1 MKLKSVIWICVLVQL
16 ITMVLFSSSALAV
29 WEDNDFTN
37 NVFLDFD
44 PSSPNNMED
53 VNVTIT
59 SLNSSQQFGSAFLFC
74 NFTREAAVTE
84 GGYTFDF
91 ENSQHT
97 KMYVEIPDIQNTG
110 GTEVNFYVVA
120 YDEINSAIAS
130 DSYSYTVLKNG
141 SWPYLSFDENILV
154 TYEPENPAP
163 YQEVEI
169 TIQSRHTNVPISS
182 AEIDWDIETP
192 GEGLR
197 NGLAAFDF
205 VNPTTMNITLPGYE
219 GDSNI
224 SFTITAYDQ
233 YYLPITSPTMR
244 YSTGSS
250 GLTYIYDMVI
260 EVIDEHLKKPVE
272 GATVTIQNESG
283 IVHTGLTTS
292 AGLLM
297 TPVMFNEGEYT
308 ISVDYNSKTQTRK
321 ISIPHDDNNQITFGF
336 EAQAVLVE
344 EFVQFPNFLEYMGII
359 GALLIPLLFGWVFY
373 KKQRV
378 RLLALTEKKKTFGQN
393 EEEEKKTFK
402 TMFWDGFSKET
413 KHPKVITPFSFFIL
427 GVLGAV
433 FIPFYPWWAILIVA
447 SFIGVVSYKFPFSA
461 LLLTSIF
468 ITGSAAYQTP
478 EFGLVFLVFSL
489 IVMLCSFYDWRFGYL
504 VFLTIFLSRFGVPF
518 IVPIFATM
526 VFSTFLAVSV
536 TLCAGVFLVILVS
549 ASNFQVMGLIAGA
562 QHTFGFMVF
571 EKPVVD
577 NFTPGTFASVLSKIA
592 TANGDV
598 IGSVL
603 EEGFATSM
611 LPFFVLAF
619 WCFGIFLL
627 SYLVEEKKRLSFTT
641 LKEWIKYPAGTG
653 RSLKIVFLSIF
664 MMVVPAILVIY
675 HFGYLQSTG
684 ILSTILIA
692 LYFVGCA
699 VAIYATVV
707 FCLLIREMF
716 REYFTSKIGVS
727 AVGARVSEMADL
739 GKTTFDQVGGLED
752 VKMDIKESVLVPLLR
767 PDIAEKFGVDPAK
780 GILLFGAP
788 GCGKTLTMKA
798 LATELNIEMFTVKCG
813 DLMSKWYGESE
824 TRMMT
829 LFKTAKERKPAI
841 IFFDEIEAVAKRRDL
856 YSADDVTPRLLSIML
871 SELDGM
877 DKSTGI
883 IIIGSTNKPE
893 LVDPALL
900 RPGRFDKIMYIPP
913 PDYKERIDIL
923 RVHIAGKPLEGKINL
938 EEIAKRTE
946 GFSGADLANLV
957 KEAATNAMRRS
968 MQTQK
973 ITAITQKDFQDILP
987 RIKPSISLTM
997 KEEYERVKMRYER
1010 KAHESCR
1017 SEQKKALTLETVV
1030 GLEDI
1035 KKQLRESVILPLT
1048 KRKLVEKFNL
1058 RTGRAIL
1065 LHSPPGCG
1073 KKYLMKALANQYNIP
1088 FQEVTA
1094 GELKNA
1100 ISADGTL
1107 ALKGLWAQ
1115 VRDMAPAILY
1125 ISDIDSLASEKFLE
1139 EEDGKKSLSV
1149 FLSMLDG
1156 IQPTDKVVVVA
1167 STENPDA
1174 LDPSLF
1180 MRGRFDKKIAIPP
1193 PDITSRRK
1201 IFEKNLEGVPKIGK
1215 IDLDE
1220 LAKSTDGFSGEDVF
1234 AVVEE
1239 AKILAL
1245 SSNDIF
1251 FKPKSGAKKPLGVK
1265 MKDLMNAVKKTK
1277 PSVFMW
1283 EKRLEEA
1290 KKAKEPPAPQPEP
1303 PKVPLSPQPLE
1314 PVQPPQP
1321 VAPVRLPPPPP
1332 PPPPVMPTAE
1342 DIAMMTIAQME
1353 DVCKQFGLKPFGK
1366 KAVLQK
1372 RLQEFINK
1380 DNGGN

>member
-1 MKLKSVIWICVLVQL
+1 
-16 ITMVLFSSSALAV
+16 
-29 WEDNDFTN
+29 
-37 NVFLDFD
+37 
-44 PSSPNNMED
+44 
-53 VNVTIT
+53 
-59 SLNSSQQFGSAFLFC
+59 
-74 NFTREAAVTE
+74 
-84 GGYTFDF
+84 
-91 ENSQHT
+91 
-97 KMYVEIPDIQNTG
+97 
-110 GTEVNFYVVA
+110 
-120 YDEINSAIAS
+120 
-130 DSYSYTVLKNG
+130 
-141 SWPYLSFDENILV
+141 
-154 TYEPENPAP
+154 
-163 YQEVEI
+163 
-169 TIQSRHTNVPISS
+169 
-182 AEIDWDIETP
+182 
-192 GEGLR
+192 
-197 NGLAAFDF
+197 
-205 VNPTTMNITLPGYE
+205 
-219 GDSNI
+219 
-224 SFTITAYDQ
+224 
-233 YYLPITSPTMR
+233 
-244 YSTGSS
+244 
-250 GLTYIYDMVI
+250 
-260 EVIDEHLKKPVE
+260 
-272 GATVTIQNESG
+272 
-283 IVHTGLTTS
+283 
-292 AGLLM
+292 
-297 TPVMFNEGEYT
+297 
-308 ISVDYNSKTQTRK
+308 
-321 ISIPHDDNNQITFGF
+321 
-336 EAQAVLVE
+336 
-344 EFVQFPNFLEYMGII
+344 
-359 GALLIPLLFGWVFY
+359 
-373 KKQRV
+373 
-378 RLLALTEKKKTFGQN
+378 
-393 EEEEKKTFK
+393 
-402 TMFWDGFSKET
+402 
-413 KHPKVITPFSFFIL
+413 
-427 GVLGAV
+427 
-433 FIPFYPWWAILIVA
+433 
-447 SFIGVVSYKFPFSA
+447 FPFSA

-504 VFLTIFLSRFGVPF
+504 VFLTIFLSRFGMPF

-526 VFSTFLAVSV
+526 VFSTFLAISV
-536 TLCAGVFLVILVS
+536 TLCAGVFLVMLVS

-619 WCFGIFLL
+619 WCFGVFLL
-627 SYLVEEKKRLSFTT
+627 SYLVDEKKRLSFTT
-641 LKEWIKYPAGTG
+641 LKQWLKFPADTR
-653 RSLKIVFLSIF
+653 RSLKIVFFSIF
-664 MMVVPAILVIY
+664 MIVIPAMAVIY
-675 HFGYLQSTG
+675 QFGYLKSTG
-684 ILSTILIA
+684 ILNTIMMA

-699 VAIYATVV
+699 AVIYTTVV

-727 AVGARVSEMADL
+727 VIGSRVSEMSDL

-752 VKMDIKESVLVPLLR
+752 VKMDIKESILVPLLR
-767 PDIAEKFGVDPAK
+767 PDIAEKFGVEPAK

-788 GCGKTLTMKA
+788 GCGKTLIMKA

-829 LFKTAKERKPAI
+829 LFKTAKDRKPAI

-913 PDYKERIDIL
+913 PDYNERIDIL
-923 RVHIAGKPLEGKINL
+923 KIHIVGKPLEGKINL

-957 KEAATNAMRRS
+957 KEAATSAMRRS

-973 ITAITQKDFQDILP
+973 ITAITQKDFHDILP

-997 KEEYERVKMRYER
+997 KEEYERTKMRYER

-1017 SEQKKALTLETVV
+1017 SELKKALTLDTVV
-1030 GLEDI
+1030 GLEDV

-1048 KRKLVEKFNL
+1048 QRKLVEKFNL

-1073 KKYLMKALANQYNIP
+1073 KTYLMKAIANQYNIP
-1088 FQEVTA
+1088 FQEVSA

-1125 ISDIDSLASEKFLE
+1125 ISDIDSLASENSLE

-1174 LDPSLF
+1174 LDRSLF
-1180 MRGRFDKKIAIPP
+1180 MRGRFDKRIAIPP

-1245 SSNDIF
+1245 SSDDIF
-1251 FKPKSGAKKPLGVK
+1251 FKPKSGPKKPLGVK
-1265 MKDLMNAVKKTK
+1265 MEDLMNVIKKTE
-1277 PSVFMW
+1277 PSVFQW
-1283 EKRLEEA
+1283 EERIKEAEE
-1290 KKAKEPPAPQPEP
+1290 AKEPPAPIPEAPKVALSPPPSESSQPEA
-1303 PKVPLSPQPLE
+1303 S
-1314 PVQPPQP
+1314 
-1321 VAPVRLPPPPP
+1321 ARLPPPPP
-1332 PPPPVMPTAE
+1332 PPPPVMPSAE

-1353 DVCKQFGLKPFGK
+1353 DVCKQIGLKPFGK

-1380 DNGGN
+1380 DNGGY